1 MALTPE
7 QEAAYAL
14 NYRLPRD
21 NLKPEVQVEYDRQQ
35 ELRRQ
40 QGQLTSPDAVFPAL
54 GVPVRREV
62 VEAYAAPFGSR
73 PLGPWLALRPD

>member
-21 NLKPEVQVEYDRQQ
+21 SLKPEVQVEYDRQQ

-54 GVPVRREV
+54 GVQVRRE
-62 VEAYAAPFGSR
+62 GICR
-73 PLGPWLALRPD
+73 PIWLQAHGPAGWR